1 MATIPIHPRKA
12 FGEPALP
19 NPLPTLL
26 QTPSGLA
33 ILEMQGTI
41 NLPARDLEDNGEEDS
56 TSLRPDQISET
67 AIGRLV
73 FPEYSGEAGD
83 GTWMNRVYLYVGKH
97 QRLPGEVKKLPNALA
112 IIRKKQVDEGAQEE
126 LEVVEIVKH
135 KIIFSHR
142 PEPVGDDEVEE
153 CSNW

>member
-1 MATIPIHPRKA
+1 MAAISIHPRKTD
-12 FGEPALP
+12 GEAALS

-41 NLPARDLEDNGEEDS
+41 NLPARDEEDADDEES
-56 TSLRPDQISET
+56 TPFRADQISET

-83 GTWMNRVYLYVGKH
+83 GTWMKRVYLYVGRH
-97 QRLPGEVKKLPNALA
+97 QRLPGEVKRLPRALA
-112 IIRKKQVDEGAQEE
+112 VIRKIQGGEGGQEN
-126 LEVVEIVKH
+126 LEVAEIIKH

-142 PEPVGDDEVEE
+142 PEPVGDDEVEG
-153 CSNW
+153 

>member
-1 MATIPIHPRKA
+1 MATVSIHPRKA
-12 FGEPALP
+12 VEKSALP

-41 NLPARDLEDNGEEDS
+41 NLPARDLQDDDEED
-56 TSLRPDQISET
+56 TSPLRPDQISET

-83 GTWMNRVYLYVGKH
+83 GTWMKRVYLYVGKH
-97 QRLPGEVKKLPNALA
+97 QRLPGEVKKLPKALA
-112 IIRKKQVDEGAQEE
+112 VIRKKLVGTVAQKE
-126 LEVVEIVKH
+126 LEVVEIIKH

-142 PEPVGDDEVEE
+142 PEPVGDDEVEG
-153 CSNW
+153 